1 MTLSW
6 NFPFQLLVTVGTIPA
21 PVWAVFTSWHSFWA
35 AIFPLQLF
43 CKTQLPGISGHPAV
57 YFQLR
62 LPASLFSIRKP
73 GPITG
78 LSSSVS
84 HSPALLITNILPDL
98 FLCDPH
104 PLCLLLSLG
113 LTWFGLI
120 VSGKKV
126 GVEEYISSPSKSLY
140 MLDTWSHT
148 GHRLSIRL

>member
-21 PVWAVFTSWHSFWA
+21 SVWAVFTSWHSFWA

-43 CKTQLPGISGHPAV
+43 CETQLPGIFGHPAMF
-57 YFQLR
+57 FQLR
-62 LPASLFSIRKP
+62 LPDSLLSVQKP

-78 LSSSVS
+78 LNSSVA
-84 HSPALLITNILPDL
+84 HSPVLLITNILPDL
-98 FLCDPH
+98 FLCNPL
-104 PLCLLLSLG
+104 PLCLFLSLG
-113 LTWFGLI
+113 LAWFGLI

-126 GVEEYISSPSKSLY
+126 AVEEYISSPSKSLY